1 MTPLLSFQNKKGLTN
16 MADIK
21 SKTKQTAK
29 KSNSVETTV
38 TARLANAI
46 KTLKGVLVSISPT
59 HLVFQYQRPH
69 SASWNEQSIPLATVI
84 SFTGNKGKVGDVTYI
99 DSGDITIRKGVATV
113 LPNGF
118 IEVVDTDRHEAPR
131 KTTFN
136 PVFASVVATGLE
148 APAASTGYVAKAKSV
163 KKEAAAAP
171 KKIKKAA

>member
-1 MTPLLSFQNKKGLTN
+1 MVTPLLSFQNKKGLTN
-16 MADIK
+16 MADVKI
-21 SKTKQTAK
+21 KTKQTAK

-46 KTLKGVLVSISPT
+46 KTLKGVLVSTSPT
-59 HLVFQYQRPH
+59 HLVFQYQKPH

-84 SFTGNKGKVGDVTYI
+84 SFTGKKGKVGDVTYI
-99 DSGDITIRKGVATV
+99 DSGDITVRKGVATV
-113 LPNGF
+113 LTNGF

-131 KTTFN
+131 TTTFN

-148 APAASTGYVAKAKSV
+148 APAASTGYVAKQKSV
-163 KKEAAAAP
+163 KKEASAP